1 MTKIQPRNNDES
13 LPSWVERLPEFFNSS
28 TEITRDVSDAKRKQ
42 LIRKVAPRLYT
53 TNLDRP
59 FDELVAENA
68 LKIALLRHP
77 GAVISHRSSLEMRP
91 ADGTLFLT
99 GDYDASESVHA
110 LTIRLVRGPG
120 PLEEDMPFLDGYR
133 SSNTRA
139 FVENLTPTRA
149 HDVSRVLPRE
159 EIERR
164 LVMLFDEEGRK
175 GLTRLRK
182 SAEALAHVPDFEQG
196 AQNLIELIG
205 SLLGTRKSELESR
218 IAKARVASLP
228 FDATCIQLF
237 EVLAGELQKTEWLAV
252 SRQTP
257 PLLKHER
264 QALAFID
271 AYFSNYIE
279 GTQFLLEEAQSIVFD
294 GQIPAHR
301 PQDAHDIVG
310 TYQLLVD
317 ESEMKTSLSNFD
329 HLEDL
334 EALLVRRHHTILN
347 GRHEKNPGK
356 FKQHRNRAGNT
367 EFVAPELVQ
376 GTLEK
381 GLLILSELETP
392 FQRAAFAMFMI
403 TQIHPF
409 DDGNGRLARATMNAE
424 LNASGEAHII
434 IATAYREDYLGA
446 LRRLSRNQD
455 PLTYLRM
462 LSRAHEYTSRL
473 DFADFDA
480 LVDTLRR
487 TNAFDDSG
495 ARILKLP

>member
-1 MTKIQPRNNDES
+1 MSEIQARDKEMS
-13 LPSWVERLPEFFNSS
+13 LVEWVERLPEFFNSS
-28 TEITRDVSDAKRKQ
+28 TEITRDVSDAKKKR

-53 TNLDRP
+53 TSLDRP
-59 FDELVAENA
+59 LEELVAENA
-68 LKIALLRHP
+68 LKIALMRHP

-91 ADGTLFLT
+91 IGGTLFLT
-99 GDYDASESVHA
+99 GSYDATESIHG
-110 LTIRLVRGPG
+110 LTIRLIRGPG
-120 PLEEDMPFLDGYR
+120 PMDEDMPFLDGYR

-139 FVENLTPTRA
+139 LIENLTPTRA

-164 LVMLFDEEGRK
+164 LVMLFDEVGRR

-205 SLLGTRKSELESR
+205 TLLGTQKSALESR

-237 EVLAGELQKTEWLAV
+237 EVLAGELHKTEWLAV

-279 GTQFLLEEAQSIVFD
+279 GTQFLIEEAQNIVFD

-301 PQDAHDIVG
+301 PQDAHDIMG
-310 TYQLLVD
+310 TYQVLVD
-317 ESEMKTSLSNFD
+317 ESEMRTSLSHFEALD
-329 HLEDL
+329 DIK
-334 EALLVRRHHTILN
+334 ALLVRRHHTILN
-347 GRHEKNPGK
+347 GRPERNPGK
-356 FKQHRNRAGNT
+356 FKEQGNRAGNT
-367 EFVAPELVQ
+367 EFVLPELVL

-381 GLLILSELETP
+381 GLEILRGFQTP

-424 LNASGEAHII
+424 LNAFGEAHII

-455 PLTYLRM
+455 PVTYLRM
-462 LSRAHEYTSRL
+462 LSRAQEFTSRL
-473 DFADFDA
+473 DFGDFDG
-480 LVDTLRR
+480 LMDTLHR
-487 TNAFDDSG
+487 TNAFDDTG